1 MTLNF
6 LGPVAALSALLG
18 IWFGHVGVRFIERKA
33 TRLWI
38 PITGALLLGIAL
50 EIWSL
55 TTLHLPWSA
64 VTGILGVTVLWD
76 ALEFLR
82 QEKRV
87 KRGHAPAN
95 PDNPRHIRI
104 LLEYPAAT
112 SLDLLNRDPIGRPV
126 TPDEAIKLATD
137 HEYIELL

>member
-6 LGPVAALSALLG
+6 LGLVAALSAFLG
-18 IWFGHVGVRFIERKA
+18 IWFGHVGVRFIESKA

-50 EIWSL
+50 VIWSL
-55 TTLHLPWSA
+55 TTFHRPWSA
-64 VTGILGVTVLWD
+64 VTGILSVTVLWD
-76 ALEFLR
+76 AVEFLR

-95 PDNPRHIRI
+95 PGNPRHARI
-104 LLEYPAAT
+104 ILEYPTAT
-112 SLDLLNRDPIGRPV
+112 PLDLLNRDPVGRPV
-126 TPDEAIKLATD
+126 TQDEAIKLATD
-137 HEYIELL
+137 H

>member
-6 LGPVAALSALLG
+6 LGLVTALIAFLG
-18 IWFGHVGVRFIERKA
+18 IWFGHVGVRIIERKA

-38 PITGALLLGIAL
+38 PIGGALLLGITL
-50 EIWSL
+50 ETWSL
-55 TTLHLPWSA
+55 TTVHRPWSA

-82 QEKRV
+82 QEKRI
-87 KRGHAPAN
+87 KHGHAPAN
-95 PDNPRHIRI
+95 PDNPRHARI

-112 SLDLLNRDPIGRPV
+112 PIDLLNRDPVGRSV
-126 TPDEAIKLATD
+126 TQDEAIKLTTD
-137 HEYIELL
+137 N

>member
-6 LGPVAALSALLG
+6 LGLVAALSAFLG
-18 IWFGHVGVRFIERKA
+18 IWFGHVGVRYIERKA

-38 PITGALLLGIAL
+38 PITGALLLGLGL

-55 TTLHLPWSA
+55 TTFHRPWSA
-64 VTGILGVTVLWD
+64 VTGILGITVLWD

-82 QEKRV
+82 QEKRI
-87 KRGHAPAN
+87 KHGHAPAN
-95 PDNPRHIRI
+95 PDNPRHARI

-112 SLDLLNRDPIGRPV
+112 PIDLLNRDPVGHSV
-126 TPDEAIKLATD
+126 THDEAIKLTTD
-137 HEYIELL
+137 H

>member
-6 LGPVAALSALLG
+6 LGFAAALSALLG
-18 IWFGHVGVRFIERKA
+18 IWLGHVGVRFIERKA
-33 TRLWI
+33 THLAV

-55 TTLHLPWSA
+55 TTVHRPWSA

-87 KRGHAPAN
+87 KHGHTPAN
-95 PDNPRHIRI
+95 PDNPRHARI

-112 SLDLLNRDPIGRPV
+112 RCNLLNHDPVGHPV

-137 HEYIELL
+137 H

>member
-6 LGPVAALSALLG
+6 LGLVAALSALLG
-18 IWFGHVGVRFIERKA
+18 IWFGHVGVRFIERK
-33 TRLWI
+33 TTHLSI
-38 PITGALLLGIAL
+38 PITGALVLGIAL

-55 TTLHLPWSA
+55 TTVHRPWSA

-87 KRGHAPAN
+87 KRGHTPAN
-95 PDNPRHIRI
+95 PDNPRHARF

-112 SLDLLNRDPIGRPV
+112 TRDLLNHDPVGHPV

-137 HEYIELL
+137 H

>member
-1 MTLNF
+1 VNLNF
-6 LGPVAALSALLG
+6 LGLIAALSAFLS

-33 TRLWI
+33 NRLWI
-38 PITGALLLGIAL
+38 PVTGALLLGIAL

-55 TTLHLPWSA
+55 TTIHRPWSV
-64 VTGILGVTVLWD
+64 VTGIFGVTVLWD

-95 PDNPRHIRI
+95 PDNPRHARI

-112 SLDLLNRDPIGRPV
+112 PLDLLNRDPVGRPV
-126 TPDEAIKLATD
+126 TQNEAIKLATD
-137 HEYIELL
+137 H

>member
-6 LGPVAALSALLG
+6 LGLVAALSAFLG

-50 EIWSL
+50 VIWSL
-55 TTLHLPWSA
+55 TTSHRPWSA
-64 VTGILGVTVLWD
+64 VTGILSVTVLWD
-76 ALEFLR
+76 AVEFLR

-87 KRGHAPAN
+87 KHGHAPAN
-95 PDNPRHIRI
+95 PDNPRHARI
-104 LLEYPAAT
+104 ILEYPTAT
-112 SLDLLNRDPIGRPV
+112 LFDLLNRDPVGRPV
-126 TPDEAIKLATD
+126 TQDEAIKLTAD
-137 HEYIELL
+137 H